1 MPEEIPINIH
11 LKKYKKILYVDCIII
26 HYNLNIQMYSNIYV
40 DKQFVL
46 ESARLIL
53 KKNNCKFNDEF
64 CVKLNGPAM
73 GTIFA
78 PTYAMLS
85 MGYFELT
92 FYRIC
97 INEFGETLGQ
107 SILVNWRRFR
117 GDCETPLDKTKI
129 DPNRLLEIANSIN
142 PSIKFTMEKS
152 NKELPFLDIL
162 IKRDDD
168 KTRIDIYLNQQELV
182 GVSHFRPAS
191 ETL

>member
-1 MPEEIPINIH
+1 
-11 LKKYKKILYVDCIII
+11 
-26 HYNLNIQMYSNIYV
+26 MYSNIYV

-107 SILVNWRRFR
+107 FISKNSYQFVDDRQI
-117 GDCETPLDKTKI
+117 PLDKTKI
-129 DPNRLLEIANSIN
+129 DPNRLLETVNSIN
-142 PSIKFTMEKS
+142 PFINFT
-152 NKELPFLDIL
+152 
-162 IKRDDD
+162 
-168 KTRIDIYLNQQELV
+168 T
-182 GVSHFRPAS
+182 
-191 ETL
+191 